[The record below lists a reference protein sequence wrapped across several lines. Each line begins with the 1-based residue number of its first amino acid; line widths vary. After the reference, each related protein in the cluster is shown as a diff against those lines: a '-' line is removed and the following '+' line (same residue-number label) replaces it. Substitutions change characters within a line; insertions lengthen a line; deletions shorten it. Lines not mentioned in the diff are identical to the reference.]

1 MAEPSPLLVQ
11 LPQVVSPPDRA
22 ESNFGATPSVCR
34 LLLFNMRVADGLRTY
49 APEAARCL
57 ARVFTKPF
65 WLLDDLMADMQG

>member
-34 LLLFNMRVADGLRTY
+34 LLLFDMRVADSLRTC
-49 APEAARCL
+49 APEAARYPPP
-57 ARVFTKPF
+57 VFAKPF
-65 WLLDDLMADMQG
+65 WLLDDPMADVQG